1 MAKLNFDIFFLNF
14 KEFQNTTWVPT
25 GVFAY
30 VWTYLSLQLYVSV
43 SLWLVCL
50 WKSGH
55 LAFSNILMIINWKK
69 ITDWCVLVCQRL
81 AYGQIQFWHIFL
93 KFQRISKHNMG
104 PHRSLCIC
112 LNLSVPT
119 TLCECVT
126 VTGVSLK
133 KWPFGLFKYF
143 NDN

>member
-1 MAKLNFDIFFLNF
+1 MDWSCLSVPTTGIWKFNFDIF
-14 KEFQNTTWVPT
+14 
-25 GVFAY
+25 
-30 VWTYLSLQLYVSV
+30 
-43 SLWLVCL
+43 
-50 WKSGH
+50 
-55 LAFSNILMIINWKK
+55 
-69 ITDWCVLVCQRL
+69 
-81 AYGQIQFWHIFL
+81 FL